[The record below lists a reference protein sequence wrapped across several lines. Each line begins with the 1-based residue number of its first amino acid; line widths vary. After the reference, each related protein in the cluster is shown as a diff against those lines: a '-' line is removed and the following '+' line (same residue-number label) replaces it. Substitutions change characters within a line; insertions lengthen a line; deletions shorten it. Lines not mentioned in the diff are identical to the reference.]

1 MGNGTL
7 SAQNA
12 FGLLDFRRST
22 GWILL
27 LAAAASLMFVKLAD
41 RDLWSSHEARAAM
54 DAQSLLEK
62 GSNGIPRL
70 YDGQLE
76 LQKPPAFYWLVAGIA
91 YLRGGEV
98 DAFAVRF
105 PSALSALAILITV
118 FLVVSYGMGRPLA
131 GVLSSLILATGI
143 HFPWLARI
151 GRIDMALALSVT
163 VAGLAWILH
172 EQGWS
177 KARWLAYLACAMG
190 FLLKGPIGLL
200 APLAILAALLI
211 FEGKWPAIWEYQAWR
226 NLATNLSLI
235 RGMLLVAALVLPLFL
250 WLEHQSDGQFFREF
264 FWLHNVQRGLGGSRL
279 RSHPLWLY
287 APFLLLYT
295 LPWSVFLI
303 AALTRPASWKN
314 DFLARAG
321 LAWLVGVLILL
332 SASKFK
338 RADYL
343 LPAYPGA
350 ALFLGCWLEH
360 QLLFARSRFW
370 SAGIAMM
377 TVLVLLGWTYRI
389 GWSLPA
395 EEPYRD
401 YRPFARVVRSHA
413 GSSSVVFFQAE
424 AHTLAFRVGQPLVQT
439 VEWTELSKQV
449 KQAGSAWVVMR
460 PEVAAEADRNLPE
473 IEWTE
478 VSRITAFSGGQ
489 HERPLVLLQGR
500 SGEPHAKISQASP
513 HFWRTA
519 QRHLAGSGAR

>member
-1 MGNGTL
+1 MGNL
-7 SAQNA
+7 VHPSKKISS
-12 FGLLDFRRST
+12 FLDPRRST
-22 GWILL
+22 GWVLLL
-27 LAAAASLMFVKLAD
+27 LAAAFLMVFKIAD

-76 LQKPPAFYWLVAGIA
+76 LQKPPAYYWLVAGIA
-91 YLRGGEV
+91 HLRGGEV
-98 DAFAVRF
+98 DALAVRL
-105 PSALSALAILITV
+105 PSALSALAILLIV
-118 FLVVSYGMGRPLA
+118 FLVVGYGMGRPIA
-131 GVLSSLILATGI
+131 GALCSLILATGI

-163 VAGLAWILH
+163 IAGLAWILH
-172 EQGWS
+172 EQGWA

-200 APLAILAALLI
+200 APLAILAALLMI
-211 FEGKWPAIWEYQAWR
+211 EGKWPAIWEYQAWR
-226 NLATNLSLI
+226 NLAANLSLI
-235 RGMLLVAALVLPLFL
+235 RGFTLILALVVPVFL
-250 WLEHQSDGQFFREF
+250 WLEYQSGGQFFREF

-279 RSHPLWLY
+279 RSHPFWLY
-287 APFLLLYT
+287 VPFLLLYIS
-295 LPWSVFLI
+295 PWSIFLI
-303 AALTRPASWKN
+303 VALVRPAHWKN

-321 LAWLVGVLILL
+321 LAWLVGVLLLL

-360 QLLFARSRFW
+360 QLLGARNRFW
-370 SAGIAMM
+370 SAGIAMV
-377 TVLVLLGWTYRI
+377 TVLVLLIWTYRI

-401 YRPFARVVRSHA
+401 YRPFAKVIRSHA
-413 GSSSVVFFQAE
+413 GASSVIFFQAE

-439 VEWTELSKQV
+439 VEWSELSKQV
-449 KQAGSAWVVMR
+449 KRTGSAWVVMR
-460 PEVAAEADRNLPE
+460 PEVAAEADKNLPG

-478 VSRITAFSGGQ
+478 VSRITEYSGGQ

-500 SGEPHAKISQASP
+500 AGELHAKISQANS
-513 HFWRTA
+513 HFRRPT
-519 QRHLAGSGAR
+519 QRHPAGSGAR